1 MFSNI
6 EKCNMEQTTQTKNSS
21 ESELREDV
29 PNDNPET
36 YCRLCFSETNVH
48 PLFPQNGGLIREMT
62 EKIRNCA
69 GIHISVRDDYPAG
82 LCFACLSILDEI
94 HQFQQRSKHCD
105 EIIRTK
111 RGLLEQITVK
121 VEMTEEDGVH
131 FIPPGGGSCTG
142 LGASEDY
149 ANDDCLTESS
159 IIAEA
164 ITSLNGIGELMGEFH
179 SSTDSTSTPHLL
191 KTELEATSGGK
202 DHRCMVC
209 SKLFPDRE
217 TWMIHLGEHADERPY
232 QCIEC
237 LAQFREKRSLA
248 RHMKAVHEE
257 VRDRQCP
264 YCPKSF
270 KYSHHLR
277 YHIRTHTGEKPY
289 VCEICNDCFSQ
300 HIQWKR
306 HMLKHQQIRKPPPP
320 ITITPRNIPVEEPK
334 TIKCEFCPRVFSR
347 LQDYRRHQ
355 PSHNAHNLNLS
366 SLQHHAQ
373 LHHFQQ
379 QQQHHPLPQQPTL
392 HQHDLTL
399 QHHQHANHIQHDN
412 VSQQLGTQ
420 LPLRE

>member
-1 MFSNI
+1 
-6 EKCNMEQTTQTKNSS
+6 MEQTVQPKIAS
-21 ESELREDV
+21 EPELREDV
-29 PNDNPET
+29 PNENPET
-36 YCRLCFSETNVH
+36 FCRLCFSETNIH

-69 GIHISVRDDYPAG
+69 SIHISVRDDYPAG
-82 LCFACLSILDEI
+82 ICFSCLSILDEI
-94 HQFQQRSKHCD
+94 NQFQQRSRHCD

-131 FIPPGGGSCTG
+131 FVPPAGGCGSVGTG
-142 LGASEDY
+142 EDY
-149 ANDDCLTESS
+149 VNDDCLTESS

-164 ITSLNGIGELMGEFH
+164 ITSLNGIGELMGAFH
-179 SSTDSTSTPHLL
+179 TNSVPVSGALHVKAEGETTGG
-191 KTELEATSGGK
+191 SGGGGGGHK

-209 SKLFPDRE
+209 SKVFPDRE
-217 TWMIHLGEHADERPY
+217 AWMLHLGDHVEERPY
-232 QCIEC
+232 QCLEC

-289 VCEICNDCFSQ
+289 MCEICSDCFSQ

-306 HMLKHQQIRKPPPP
+306 HMAKHQQIRKPPPP
-320 ITITPRNIPVEEPK
+320 PAAPRAPPVPTEEPK

-366 SLQHHAQ
+366 SLQHQAQ
-373 LHHFQQ
+373 LHTLQQQQQQ
-379 QQQHHPLPQQPTL
+379 QQQHQQQQQNVL
-392 HQHDLTL
+392 HNHIHQHNHVL
-399 QHHQHANHIQHDN
+399 QPEPSI
-412 VSQQLGTQ
+412 Q
-420 LPLRE
+420 LP

>member
-1 MFSNI
+1 
-6 EKCNMEQTTQTKNSS
+6 MEPTAQTKSSS

-131 FIPPGGGSCTG
+131 FVPPGGGSCTG

-149 ANDDCLTESS
+149 TNDDCLTESS

-164 ITSLNGIGELMGEFH
+164 ITSLNGIGELMGAFH
-179 SSTDSTSTPHLL
+179 SSTETSSAPLLL
-191 KTELEATSGGK
+191 KTEVETSAGSK

-217 TWMIHLGEHADERPY
+217 AWMIHLGDHADERPY
-232 QCIEC
+232 QCMEC

-306 HMLKHQQIRKPPPP
+306 HMAKHQQVRKPPPP
-320 ITITPRNIPVEEPK
+320 PPPIAVAPRTTPAEEPK

-373 LHHFQQ
+373 LHHLQQ
-379 QQQHHPLPQQPTL
+379 QQPSLQQNNIL
-392 HQHDLTL
+392 L
-399 QHHQHANHIQHDN
+399 QHPQLAPQIQQDN
-412 VSQQLGTQ
+412 LAHLGMQLSQ
-420 LPLRE
+420 RE

>member
-62 EKIRNCA
+62 EKIRTCA

-257 VRDRQCP
+257 V
-264 YCPKSF
+264 
-270 KYSHHLR
+270 L
-277 YHIRTHTGEKPY
+277 
-289 VCEICNDCFSQ
+289 
-300 HIQWKR
+300 
-306 HMLKHQQIRKPPPP
+306 
-320 ITITPRNIPVEEPK
+320 EEPK